1 MSEFKDVIKR
11 IVRSEAESIENEDL
25 YLNIEAE
32 SDAIE
37 DLNIERHGDELIVCQ
52 YYMQRG
58 DLMRDPEVRFQI
70 QDDGEWKPVSFRDDP
85 YTHKRSSKGLE
96 ITNFLSTWAVNLEHQ
111 FL

>member
-1 MSEFKDVIKR
+1 MSQFKDVIKR
-11 IVRSEAESIENEDL
+11 IVRSEGESIENEDL
-25 YLNIEAE
+25 YLDIEAE

-37 DLNIERHGDELIVCQ
+37 DLNIERHGNELIVCQ
-52 YYMQRG
+52 YYIRRG

-70 QDDGEWKPVSFRDDP
+70 QDDGSWKPVSFRDDP
-85 YTHKRSSKGLE
+85 YTNKRSSKGLE